1 MRSPLVRFLPFVLLL
16 GGCSTLFQP
25 IPNEWLPV
33 PVATQIRSVAV
44 TADGKVMPSPV
55 PAVSRAPKGSIFA
68 TNAAIA
74 NGLKLLTPTFE
85 AIDSFDL
92 SESRGEV
99 VFSAKRD
106 GDFDIGL
113 VAIEGSDISW
123 VPDDPADEVA
133 VEWAP
138 KGNKISYI
146 VRTRFG
152 DAVRTV
158 HIPTAA
164 NFSVDFGLSRVHDL
178 AWDAQGERYAVA
190 YSSPTSSDAVDL
202 LKYSGEGR
210 TPVLEPAARLD
221 VNLEPFAGDAIVLQP
236 LDIRYN
242 EKLPLVIWVAEDPLV
257 WSDAR
262 AELMRTARVALVV
275 TKSGGRVAALQRAAE
290 TAWIDT
296 SRVYSVGDAIDGATV
311 ISPDPRTPAAHYS
324 RIGNMVSVRPADIE
338 SFAARYIA
346 DHLKRNPPP
355 NGDSL
360 R

>member
-1 MRSPLVRFLPFVLLL
+1 MRSPVARILPFLLLL
-16 GGCSTLFQP
+16 GGCSRLFRP
-25 IPNEWLPV
+25 VPDEWLPV

-44 TADGKVMPSPV
+44 TADGKVTPSPV
-55 PAVSRAPKGSIFA
+55 PAVPKAPKGSIVA
-68 TNAAIA
+68 TETAIA
-74 NGLKLLTPTFE
+74 NGLKLLTPPFE

-133 VEWAP
+133 VKWAP
-138 KGNKISYI
+138 KGSKISYI

-164 NFSVDFGLSRVHDL
+164 NFSVDFNLSRIHDL
-178 AWDAQGERYAVA
+178 AWDAQGERFAVA

-210 TPVLEPAARLD
+210 TAAIKPAARLD
-221 VNLEPFAGDAIVLQP
+221 VNLEPFVGDAIVLQP
-236 LDIRYN
+236 VDIRYN

-275 TKSGGRVAALQRAAE
+275 WSASAEPPLWESGGRAAALQRP
-290 TAWIDT
+290 WIDT
-296 SRVYSVGDAIDGATV
+296 SRIYTVGDAGKIEGAIAVT
-311 ISPDPRTPAAHYS
+311 PDPR
-324 RIGNMVSVRPADIE
+324 IRPADIE

-355 NGDSL
+355 NGDSP

>member
-1 MRSPLVRFLPFVLLL
+1 MRSPLVRFLPFLLLL
-16 GGCSTLFQP
+16 GGCSRLFHP

-33 PVATQIRSVAV
+33 PVATLIRSVAL
-44 TADGKVMPSPV
+44 TADGKVTPSPV
-55 PAVSRAPKGSIFA
+55 PAVPKAPKGSIVA
-68 TNAAIA
+68 TETAIA
-74 NGLKLLTPTFE
+74 NGLKLLTQPFE

-133 VEWAP
+133 VTWAP
-138 KGNKISYI
+138 KGNKISYL

-164 NFSVDFGLSRVHDL
+164 NFSVDFNLSRIHHL

-210 TPVLEPAARLD
+210 TPAIKPAARLD

-236 LDIRYN
+236 VDIRYN
-242 EKLPLVIWVAEDPLV
+242 EKLPLVIWVAADPLV

-262 AELMRTARVALVV
+262 AELMRSARVALVV
-275 TKSGGRVAALQRAAE
+275 TRTNPTDALLQRAKE
-290 TAWIDT
+290 TAWIDA
-296 SRVYSVGDAIDGATV
+296 SRIYAVGASLDGATV
-311 ISPDPRTPAAHYS
+311 ISPNPRTPATHYS
-324 RIGNMVSVRPADIE
+324 RTGNMVTVRPADIE

-355 NGDSL
+355 NGDSP